1 MKIKNGLDHSQGIEQ
16 NKRKG
21 NWLYQNC
28 LKTAAMCDYSS
39 NILWSVT
46 MAMQVKSY
54 NRHSRMF
61 AHHEATYEVWGQQLQ
76 LMVAYYYYQLCTR
89 NLPQLLRYAY
99 CTQAASFPGSSQP
112 FVAYCTLLFVY
123 LNELWYPVVCA
134 VCDKSWTG
142 AWERGYASGMNE
154 NYWESS
160 LSTQASRYAF
170 EAVDL
175 G

>member
-1 MKIKNGLDHSQGIEQ
+1 
-16 NKRKG
+16 
-21 NWLYQNC
+21 
-28 LKTAAMCDYSS
+28 
-39 NILWSVT
+39 

-154 NYWESS
+154 NY
-160 LSTQASRYAF
+160 
-170 EAVDL
+170 
-175 G
+175 

>member
-1 MKIKNGLDHSQGIEQ
+1 MAFRNTISAMKIRNGLDHSQGIEQ
-16 NKRKG
+16 NKRKV

-39 NILWSVT
+39 NIWSVT

-99 CTQAASFPGSSQP
+99 CTQVPR
-112 FVAYCTLLFVY
+112 LLPTFCCI
-123 LNELWYPVVCA
+123 LYPVVCVA
-134 VCDKSWTG
+134 QRVVVPCCLCSMWQKLDRSLGT
-142 AWERGYASGMNE
+142 RLFLRNE
-154 NYWESS
+154 WKLLRE
-160 LSTQASRYAF
+160 
-170 EAVDL
+170 
-175 G
+175 